1 MSDSDLAEK
10 VEHIDNKV
18 DELTSQTTALT
29 VAMTRLVEEVI
40 PEQKELRKTQS
51 AQAVEINTNKTQI
64 ENLKQSQ
71 LTQRNLYVSL
81 VVTVIGM
88 GLGFLF
94 GGG

>member
-18 DELTSQTTALT
+18 DEVTSQTTALT